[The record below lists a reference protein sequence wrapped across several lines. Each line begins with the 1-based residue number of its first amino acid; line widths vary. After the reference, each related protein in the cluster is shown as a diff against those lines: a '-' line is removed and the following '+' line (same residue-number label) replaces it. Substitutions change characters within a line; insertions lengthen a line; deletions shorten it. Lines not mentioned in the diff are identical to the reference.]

1 MFDVADVD
9 EPHVVVATTEAF
21 KKDVVDDVQAD
32 EQIFAGPV
40 CPTKQYQNKSVFV
53 HQLSFPK
60 QSSNDR
66 GYVLA
71 GPIMS
76 CSRNH
81 GLLIIAAVFII
92 GYNGYTRIPT
102 DYT

>member
-1 MFDVADVD
+1 M
-9 EPHVVVATTEAF
+9 
-21 KKDVVDDVQAD
+21 
-32 EQIFAGPV
+32 
-40 CPTKQYQNKSVFV
+40 N
-53 HQLSFPK
+53 
-60 QSSNDR
+60 R

-92 GYNGYTRIPT
+92 GYNGYTRMPN